1 MPLAGSVRAVF
12 KLRGRGR
19 GDGMPVMHRWR
30 HVDHAI
36 LYTLMLYISTYIHT
50 FIHVVRLIL
59 FFFFRNFGT
68 CVQYIRYLP
77 QSADDQG

>member
-1 MPLAGSVRAVF
+1 MPLTGSVRAVF

-50 FIHVVRLIL
+50 FIHVVRLIVY
-59 FFFFRNFGT
+59 FFSEFRNLCAVYQIFT
-68 CVQYIRYLP
+68 PEC
-77 QSADDQG
+77 